1 MAIQNFLSGGFYG
14 SIGELTGR
22 RWKNKRVVQ
31 RKFKPKNPR
40 TEAQQAWRGTFA
52 RGNELAKI
60 GQQVNF
66 HAIQFESPIH
76 TDWNQRVSIAT
87 DALKNGALPWE
98 ALPLAPVDFKTE
110 HQIGECH
117 LQSVSPDNTAQF
129 VLTGT
134 NLIAGKKYS
143 AAVFIQSG
151 ERENDII
158 VGTGE
163 ADAADATLLTLR
175 FDDVSGVFDELC
187 YIKIASIDDD
197 TVETVTLSAGI
208 LIQTSAESPYAF
220 SPEIVSIELT
230 TLTNLKIQ
238 VKLGEEPIESYDT
251 FKNTS
256 VLLYGFY
263 WSKETA
269 VNDDDLTETN
279 RTAFSQSFAVARHSV
294 AKSTAILSL
303 NIESEIFQRIE
314 KFALKAD
321 IEIHAE
327 NVKSETSAPTSET
340 LYLSA
345 QELPEYLQE
354 LPTFT
359 EPFRLKCNAN
369 TPTIFDGEYYMTGE
383 TYAEN
388 DTSENGRMLFVSTEW
403 DDSDVEDYD
412 FTYLLLQN
420 GQSYSGDDAYEFV
433 MDNGLRYNESSTNF
447 YIGVENQQIK
457 DWHGYIEQVF
467 WFYEAR
473 IAFAGYRVYT
483 VPISSG
489 GSADIYVNIY
499 N

>member
-31 RKFKPKNPR
+31 RKFKPKNPQ
-40 TEAQQAWRGTFA
+40 TPAQQAWRGTFSK
-52 RGNELAKI
+52 GNELAKI

-66 HAIQFESPIH
+66 HAPQFDSPIH

-87 DALKNGALPWE
+87 DALKNGAFPWE

-110 HQIGECH
+110 HQIGECR

-134 NLIAGKKYS
+134 DLIAGKKYS
-143 AAVFIQSG
+143 AAIFIQSG
-151 ERENDII
+151 DRENQII
-158 VGTGE
+158 VGTGS

-175 FDDVSGVFDELC
+175 FDDVSGVSGEEC
-187 YIKIASIDDD
+187 YIKIASIDD
-197 TVETVTLSAGI
+197 TTAETVTLSAG
-208 LIQTSAESPYAF
+208 LFLQQSAESPYVF

-238 VKLGEEPIESYDT
+238 VKLGEQPIEDYDT
-251 FKNTS
+251 FQNTS

-269 VNDDDLTETN
+269 VNDDNLTESN

-303 NIESEIFQRIE
+303 NIESELFQRIE

-327 NVKSETSAPTSET
+327 NVKSETSSPTSQT

-354 LPTFT
+354 IPPEVSFANL
-359 EPFRLKCNAN
+359 ECNAN
-369 TPTIFDGEYYMTGE
+369 TAVNVGGKWYMTGDVF
-383 TYAEN
+383 ASD
-388 DTSENGRMLFVSTEW
+388 DTSENGKVLYFPAEW
-403 DDSDVEDYD
+403 DDYYYDDYD
-412 FTYLLLQN
+412 FTEITLQD
-420 GQSYSGDDAYEFV
+420 GTVWDEDEAYEYWG
-433 MDNGLRYNESSTNF
+433 DYGPTYLESQTQ
-447 YIGVENQQIK
+447 IGFGVDRNNIK
-457 DWHGYIEQVF
+457 SFKGSIDIIFELEGYKL
-467 WFYEAR
+467 
-473 IAFAGYRVYT
+473 AFAGYRVFKAENYEEN
-483 VPISSG
+483 PDYMIC
-489 GSADIYVNIY
+489 NFH